1 MVKVSNDVLATASQA
16 LDIAWTVKDGLLFH
30 QIASIITAAVPTI
43 FVYDGTSS
51 PYKALQE
58 LASYQG
64 VGPGQV
70 LLIDRARG
78 SEDYNACLDEAME
91 DGMWVVV
98 SNCDNDLNFWTQISF
113 KLYQL
118 KLEATVHPNYRLF
131 IIIKQAAAEIVPGY
145 HTDNLRKGKYEEI
158 FLPRYVLQHS
168 YVVCLEPPSTEGENF
183 IHCNALCHC
192 H

>member
-1 MVKVSNDVLATASQA
+1 MELSDFPSFQQQCHVSHSVYQRNIVQQCISHVEDQPNQVGGEVLATASKA
-16 LDIAWTVKDGLLFH
+16 LDITWTVKDGLLFH
-30 QIASIITAAVPTI
+30 QIASLITAAVPTI

-64 VGPGQV
+64 VAPGQV

-78 SEDYNACLDEAME
+78 DEDYNACLDEAME

-98 SNCDNDLNFWTQISF
+98 SNCDTDVNFWTQISF

-118 KLEATVHPNYRLF
+118 KLEATVHSNYRLF
-131 IIIKQAAAEIVPGY
+131 IIIKQAAANIVP
-145 HTDNLRKGKYEEI
+145 
-158 FLPRYVLQHS
+158 RYGSKTLHS
-168 YVVCLEPPSTEGENF
+168 SEF
-183 IHCNALCHC
+183 Q
-192 H
+192 

>member
-1 MVKVSNDVLATASQA
+1 MDILTSRKLTHVSLTENQLNQVSGEVLSTASKA
-16 LDIAWTVKDGLLFH
+16 LDITWTVKDGLLFH
-30 QIASIITAAVPTI
+30 QIASLITAAVPTI

-64 VGPGQV
+64 VAPGQV

-78 SEDYNACLDEAME
+78 DEDYNACLDEAME

-98 SNCDNDLNFWTQISF
+98 SNCDTDVNFWTQISF

-118 KLEATVHPNYRLF
+118 KLEATVHTNYRLF
-131 IIIKQAAAEIVPGY
+131 IIIKQAAADIVPGY
-145 HTDNLRKGKYEEI
+145 MAQKYCYVHSMSHTHDWYFDGGDY
-158 FLPRYVLQHS
+158 
-168 YVVCLEPPSTEGENF
+168 
-183 IHCNALCHC
+183 
-192 H
+192 

>member
-1 MVKVSNDVLATASQA
+1 MSVTEDQLNQVSGDVLSTASKA
-16 LDIAWTVKDGLLFH
+16 LDITWTVKDGLLFH

-64 VGPGQV
+64 VAPGQV

-78 SEDYNACLDEAME
+78 DEDYNACLDEAME

-98 SNCDNDLNFWTQISF
+98 SNCDQDKKFWTLINF

-118 KLEATVHPNYRLF
+118 KLEARVNPNYRLF
-131 IIIKQAAAEIVPGY
+131 VVMSQSSASIIPK
-145 HTDNLRKGKYEEI
+145 
-158 FLPRYVLQHS
+158 
-168 YVVCLEPPSTEGENF
+168 
-183 IHCNALCHC
+183 
-192 H
+192 

>member
-1 MVKVSNDVLATASQA
+1 MSNDVLATASQA

-145 HTDNLRKGKYEEI
+145 HTDNFKKRKIRGNI
-158 FLPRYVLQHS
+158 FAQVCVAAQLCGLFGAAQH
-168 YVVCLEPPSTEGENF
+168 
-183 IHCNALCHC
+183 
-192 H
+192 